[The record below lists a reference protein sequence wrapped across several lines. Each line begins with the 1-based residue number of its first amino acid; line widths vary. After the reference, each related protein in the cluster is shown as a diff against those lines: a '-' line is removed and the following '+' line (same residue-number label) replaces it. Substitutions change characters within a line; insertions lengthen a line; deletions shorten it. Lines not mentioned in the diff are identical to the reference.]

1 MRRPSSFFRQSSWFR
16 PSRRQWPTS
25 AQEPIQLATAGNRL
39 QQIIRI
45 PIVGWLRVVVHRD
58 FMPYCSASFSTRSQ
72 SFKAGSQVINSMS
85 ISFANL
91 NIFSPVFR
99 LIGHIHTRSYNFYTF
114 GSSQFFQL
122 FPGLGIQVETKD
134 FIAPFSA
141 QLMARIYFY
150 ILHSQFLS
158 FIQRFRQR
166 KEMECIRLY
175 GYPPILFFRFRLFAG
190 RQKACKQQKTNNGE

>member
-1 MRRPSSFFRQSSWFR
+1 MKKK
-16 PSRRQWPTS
+16 TLV
-25 AQEPIQLATAGNRL
+25 QLRHIAD
-39 QQIIRI
+39 RI
-45 PIVGWLRVVVHRD
+45 PKQCPCDIAAFL
-58 FMPYCSASFSTRSQ
+58 YSCLLYTS
-72 SFKAGSQVINSMS
+72 
-85 ISFANL
+85 
-91 NIFSPVFR
+91 
-99 LIGHIHTRSYNFYTF
+99 HIHTRSYNFYTF

-158 FIQRFRQR
+158 FIQRLRQR
-166 KEMECIRLY
+166 KELECIRLY